1 MKIHFLKS
9 LKPDEIDFFER
20 SFEENVVFSFGKEAE
35 ASDETALLIGGSPR
49 QEDLNKF
56 PNAKTVFVP
65 WAGVPVEL
73 REILADQDGYQVYNL
88 HHNARNTAEFGVT
101 MMVSVMKQVIPY
113 HLALQKNDWEPRYNT
128 CGTQVLAGKEVLMLG
143 WGHIAKHAARMCE
156 GLGMHV
162 TALNRSSKGLWMDET
177 VKVDSIA
184 CLDAYLPMADVV
196 FLALPLTSETEGLI
210 DARRLGLM
218 KKTAYLVT
226 VARGPVVVEKDFYEA
241 LRDGV
246 IAGAGID
253 VWYQYPKG
261 KDSAHQT
268 APSAY
273 PFGELQ
279 NVVLSPHRGGMA
291 EDYDGFTNDET
302 VRFVHKFAS
311 GQLDEDAVDL
321 SLGY

>member
-9 LKPDEIDFFER
+9 LKSDEIDFFKR
-20 SFEENVVFSFGKEAE
+20 SFDESIDFSFGKDAE
-35 ASDETALLIGGSPR
+35 GNADTQLLIGGSPK
-49 QEDLNKF
+49 QEDLEKF

-73 REILADQDGYQVYNL
+73 REILAGLDDYQVFNL

-101 MMVSVMKQVIPY
+101 LMVSVMKQVIPY

-156 GLGMHV
+156 GLGMNV
-162 TALNRSSKGLWMDET
+162 TALNRSSEGIWMDGS

-184 CLDAYLPMADVV
+184 CLDAYLPTADVV

-210 DARRLGLM
+210 DARRFELM

-226 VARGPVVVEKDFYEA
+226 VARGPVVKEKDFYEA

-253 VWYQYPKG
+253 VWYQYPKN
-261 KDSAHQT
+261 KESAHQT
-268 APSAY
+268 APSDF

-291 EDYDGFTNDET
+291 EDYDGFTNEET
-302 VRFVHKFAS
+302 VNFVHKFAS
-311 GQLDEDAVDL
+311 GKLDEDAVDL